1 MSCDDEQLELFQ
13 TPACNSKSAM
23 LAKSPAQGRTH
34 ASTRK
39 KPRKK
44 SAKTASQ
51 PAASCNSADALAI
64 AAHET
69 VSAPPSGGS
78 LFLSVDQVAQR
89 YAASK
94 PTIWRWAKEARN
106 GFPAPVRLGSGTT
119 RWELQDLL
127 AFEQQR
133 KAVSQVRNV
142 AARQLSD
149 GGALVSGQKI
159 CSPAQS

>member
-13 TPACNSKSAM
+13 NPACNSKSAV
-23 LAKSPAQGRTH
+23 LTKSPPQGRTH
-34 ASTRK
+34 ATTRK

-44 SAKTASQ
+44 GAKATSQ
-51 PAASCNSADALAI
+51 LAASRNTADALAI
-64 AAHET
+64 AAHEAA
-69 VSAPPSGGS
+69 SATPSGGS

-133 KAVSQVRNV
+133 KAVSQVRE
-142 AARQLSD
+142 
-149 GGALVSGQKI
+149 
-159 CSPAQS
+159 